1 MRYSLEPKYR
11 KYVQGYGFLSFAKIF
26 GNKYGKKLVNTE
38 ISSAKKFSKSKY
50 SKEIKKQEIK
60 FAKTSGKRI
69 LKKPCSVDWKFS
81 RKFNSQ

>member
-1 MRYSLEPKYR
+1 MVFYHLQK
-11 KYVQGYGFLSFAKIF
+11 KI

-38 ISSAKKFSKSKY
+38 ISSAKKISKSKY

-69 LKKPCSVDWKFS
+69 LKKPCSIDWKFS